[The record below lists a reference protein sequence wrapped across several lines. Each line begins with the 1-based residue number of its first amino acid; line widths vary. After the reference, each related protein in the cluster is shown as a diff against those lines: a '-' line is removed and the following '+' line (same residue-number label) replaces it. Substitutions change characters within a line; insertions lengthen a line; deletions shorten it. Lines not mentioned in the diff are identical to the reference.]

1 MTDAPVAVETLMTE
15 PAAPDRDDLFA
26 EASGWYFRLQAEDV
40 TTAERD
46 HFSCWLAQGAAQYEA
61 WQEVQ
66 LLLGS
71 LREPA
76 RRMREAEQARWKKPA
91 GQRWLPKAC
100 AAAVVLMTIGL
111 LAAQTPWLDR
121 WRADYATGTGE
132 TRRIE
137 LADGSRLQLNT
148 DSAVQIHLS
157 SGRRQVRL
165 LRGEA
170 WFEVTRDP
178 TRPFVVESGTGTVT
192 VVGTQFSV
200 AQHNARTQ
208 VQVAQGKVA
217 VSAGDGA
224 PVYLEPGRAVEY
236 QDRRLSEV
244 HGFDPAAGFAWRQR
258 QLVFRQQP
266 LADVVAQLN
275 RYWPG
280 RTLVLGDELR
290 ERRVSGVFDID
301 KPEAVLK
308 ALVHTLNL
316 QAERYTPYLL
326 VLRAG

>member
-26 EASGWYFRLQAEDV
+26 EASGWYFRLQAEDA
-40 TTAERD
+40 TTAERER
-46 HFSCWLAQGAAQYEA
+46 FACWLARGAAQYEA

-76 RRMREAEQARWKKPA
+76 RRMLEAEQARWNKPA
-91 GQRWLPKAC
+91 GQRWLPRAC

-121 WRADYATGTGE
+121 WRADYTTGTGE

-157 SGRRQVRL
+157 AGQRQVRL

-170 WFEVTRDP
+170 WFEVTKDP
-178 TRPFVVESGTGTVT
+178 ARPFVVESGTGTVT

-200 AQHNARTQ
+200 AQRNARTQ

-244 HGFDPAAGFAWRQR
+244 HGFDPATGFAWRQR

-266 LADVVAQLN
+266 LADVVAELN

-290 ERRVSGVFDID
+290 GRRVSGVFDID
-301 KPEAVLK
+301 KPDAVLK

-316 QAERYTPYLL
+316 QAEHYTSYLL